1 MHRNETVES
10 LKGWPIGRRRGYQI
24 NVTVEIQAKLLTG
37 VTGFK
42 KNQDGCDVY
51 HVYLFKENLR
61 YTQNEKKNPTDG
73 NEKPS
78 IVCSRPIMVE
88 LSFLHF

>member
-1 MHRNETVES
+1 MGDGEDIKLMLPLRYKRNSPLV
-10 LKGWPIGRRRGYQI
+10 LRVLQ
-24 NVTVEIQAKLLTG
+24 
-37 VTGFK
+37 
-42 KNQDGCDVY
+42 KNQDGGDVY